1 MTVGFQKR
9 SEKRND
15 VNEGGEEKEERRGA
29 AARAMLDPATEDAL
43 YRLFRRF
50 FEQAERERRWNLW
63 TDVPWNQ
70 VNREASDDLTQMVRA
85 AYAEELFLPDYGGKT
100 LHVLRASRG
109 RAWFVT
115 RWMYEEGKHSL
126 ALGEWLIRA
135 GKQDENTVRDEAD
148 RLLARETRD
157 LVIPEPVPAMV
168 ENLAREQDEVARY
181 DALIALAQAEEDAAL
196 AALCERIVS
205 DERSHHAFFRDALHL
220 IREHEPAPVTR
231 AVQQIADLPQFARF
245 APGLRAELGGEAA

>member
-1 MTVGFQKR
+1 MDEG
-9 SEKRND
+9 SE
-15 VNEGGEEKEERRGA
+15 NEQS
-29 AARAMLDPATEDAL
+29 ARAMLDPATEDAL
-43 YRLFRRF
+43 YQLFRQF
-50 FEQAERERRWNLW
+50 FETAERERRWNLW

-100 LHVLRASRG
+100 LHLLRASRG

-126 ALGEWLIRA
+126 ALGEWLIRS

-157 LVIPEPVPAMV
+157 LVVPEPVPAMI
-168 ENLAREQDEVARY
+168 ENLTREQDEVDRY
-181 DALIALAQAEEDAAL
+181 DALVALAQAENDGAL
-196 AALCERIVS
+196 AALCAKIVS
-205 DERSHHAFFRDALHL
+205 DERSHATFFRNALHL
-220 IREHEPAPVTR
+220 IGEREPSRVAH
-231 AVQQIADLPQFARF
+231 AVQQIWDLPQFARF
-245 APGLRAELGGEAA
+245 APGLRAEFSALMPVAVV